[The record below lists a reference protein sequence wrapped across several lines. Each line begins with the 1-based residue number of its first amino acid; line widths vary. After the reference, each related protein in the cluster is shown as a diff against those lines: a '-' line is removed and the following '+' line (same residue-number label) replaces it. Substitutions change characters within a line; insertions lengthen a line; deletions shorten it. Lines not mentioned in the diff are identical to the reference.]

1 MRNNLKSLMA
11 DKGMTQ
17 MQMAKAL
24 GVSSPT
30 ISYWQ
35 RSDRLTLD
43 VATRLCGV
51 LGCSLSELMG
61 AEPESS
67 GAGEKIIAV
76 QTELPPPEGYI
87 RVAVYDVYGSCGGG
101 CINSADLVKGSVDLA
116 AWFAHSLPGVTA
128 LSGLQIVSS
137 SGDSMRPTIET
148 NSLVLIDTNQRSFNA
163 DGVFCLRVE
172 DSVFIK
178 RIMRNLDGSLTL
190 ISDNPIYPPAQVSK
204 VEMQQ
209 TQILGRVVYVFNGK
223 SL

>member
-24 GVSSPT
+24 GVSRPT

-35 RSDRLTLD
+35 RSERLTLD

-51 LGCSLSELMG
+51 LGCQLSDLMG
-61 AEPESS
+61 AE
-67 GAGEKIIAV
+67 ATADQGEKIITV

-148 NSLVLIDTNQRSFNA
+148 NSLVLIDTNQRSFHA

-190 ISDNPIYPPAQVSK
+190 ISDNPIYPPAKVSK

-209 TQILGRVVYVFNGK
+209 TQIIGRVVYVFNGK